1 MPAKDRKPVH
11 PTWVEIDLDALA
23 YNFHMVKSIIG
34 RRVQI
39 AGIVKSNAYGHG
51 MVEVSRKLKELGMD
65 MLAVCFVEEGITIRQ
80 AGIKGI
86 PILILGGF
94 QPGQGELLVQY
105 DLTPAIYDDHMIEEL
120 ATIAGKHQTVIPCHL
135 KVDTGLGRL
144 GVHYSEAADFAATM
158 ASHKEFKLEG
168 VFSHLSFEEPEHEF
182 TYLQIKRF
190 RHILSQLQ
198 ARRLSLRHHHL
209 ASSAGVLG
217 YPSSWFNM
225 VRPGAILYGSYPA
238 GYSQPYLKQVLSLKT
253 TIMCLKKFPPHT
265 PISYE
270 SSYITQRESLIAIL
284 PIGYGDGFS
293 RLYSSVNY
301 LLWQG
306 KKVPIVGKICMN
318 FTLVDVTDFTGVK
331 PGDEVVIIGEC
342 QGKCLRAADF
352 ADPLD
357 ILPEEV
363 LCNIDKSLPRLI
375 VEKNKT

>member
-34 RRVQI
+34 PRVQI

-51 MVEVSRKLKELGMD
+51 MVEVSRKLTELGMD
-65 MLAVCFVEEGITIRQ
+65 LLAVCFVEEGVTIRQ
-80 AGIKGI
+80 AGIRGI

-120 ATIAGKHQTVIPCHL
+120 TTAAGKHQTVIPCHL

-168 VFSHLSFEEPEHEF
+168 VFSHLSFDEPEHEF

-198 ARRLSLRHHHL
+198 ARRLSPRHHHL

-238 GYSQPYLKQVLSLKT
+238 GYSQPHLKQVLSLKT
-253 TIMCLKKFPPHT
+253 TIMCVKNFPPHT
-265 PISYE
+265 PVSYE

-284 PIGYGDGFS
+284 PIGYADGFS
-293 RLYSSVNY
+293 RLYSSANY
-301 LLWQG
+301 LLLHG

-318 FTLVDVTDFTGVK
+318 FTLVDVTDFTEVK

-342 QGKCLRAADF
+342 QGECLKAADF
-352 ADPLD
+352 ADPIN

>member
-1 MPAKDRKPVH
+1 MPAKEKKPFY
-11 PTWVEIDLDALA
+11 PTWVEIDLNALA
-23 YNFHMVKSIIG
+23 YNFHMVKSLVG
-34 RRVQI
+34 PRVYI

-51 MVEVSRKLKELGMD
+51 MVEVSRKLTELGMD

-80 AGIKGI
+80 AGLKGI

-105 DLTPAIYDDHMIEEL
+105 DLTPAVYADHMIEEL
-120 ATIAGKHQTVIPCHL
+120 ATVACKHQTVIPCHL

-144 GVHYSEAADFAATM
+144 GIHHSEAADFACTI
-158 ASHKEFKLEG
+158 ASHKELRMEG
-168 VFSHLSFEEPEHEF
+168 IFSHLSFDEPEHKF
-182 TYLQIKRF
+182 TYLQIERF
-190 RHILSQLQ
+190 SKALSQLQ
-198 ARRLSLRHHHL
+198 ARSFSPRYRHL

-225 VRPGAILYGSYPA
+225 VRPGAILYGSYPT
-238 GYSQPYLKQVLSLKT
+238 GYSQPHLKQVLSLKT

-270 SSYITQRESLIAIL
+270 SSYITKRESLIAIL

-342 QGKCLRAADF
+342 QGEYLRAADF
-352 ADPLD
+352 ADPLN

-363 LCNIDKSLPRLI
+363 LCNIDKSLPRFI